1 MKRILT
7 ISWILSALWISAVGQ
22 TSQLEYLP
30 FAQDGKIWGTQ
41 VGLIMENVYYN
52 EIDGDTVI
60 DGENWKKVYNYVF
73 PKTRYCSYYAAIRDV
88 GKQVYAI
95 AKGHNR
101 PRLLYDFGLK
111 VGDIV
116 KCGVE
121 GNTFGCLLD
130 QNEEP
135 DTLLGFPFVSYLKV
149 ERIDTVKARGLE
161 HRRFTLTLLDA
172 FRESYMKGEEAVI
185 DNVVWIEG
193 IGSGAGP
200 FSPWIPLPPYT
211 TFLQGCELDGT
222 CLFGYPDFY
231 DADISDSVG
240 STYYKES
247 YDSSSFDLSGRRL
260 SESPAGSVPSVLP
273 KGVYIRDGRKVLVK

>member
-22 TSQLEYLP
+22 TSQLEYRP
-30 FAQDGKIWGTQ
+30 FAIDGKIWGTQ

-73 PKTRYCSYYAAIRDV
+73 PKTRYYSYYAAIRDV
-88 GKQVYAI
+88 GKRVYAI
-95 AKGHNR
+95 AKGNNR

-121 GNTFGCLLD
+121 GNTFACLLD

-172 FRESYMKGEEAVI
+172 FRENYMKGEEAVI

-200 FSPWIPLPPYT
+200 FSPWIPLPPYN

-240 STYYKES
+240 STHNKGS
-247 YDSSSFDLSGRRL
+247 YDNSSYDLSGRRL
-260 SESPAGSVPSVLP
+260 SVSPASSVPSVLP
-273 KGVYIRDGRKVLVK
+273 KGVYIKDGKKMMVK